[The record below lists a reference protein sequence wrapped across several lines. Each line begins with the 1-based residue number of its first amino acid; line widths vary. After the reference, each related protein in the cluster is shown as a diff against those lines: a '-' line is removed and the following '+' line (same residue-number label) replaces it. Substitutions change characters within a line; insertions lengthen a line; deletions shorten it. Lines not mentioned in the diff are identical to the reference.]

1 MSAWATSIVSPIF
14 ANNSLKVTFKLFLL
28 TDVDNYCEER
38 KIKLFINNNIKK
50 YQETYVATFE
60 I

>member
-1 MSAWATSIVSPIF
+1 MSAWATCSIAHICEQ
-14 ANNSLKVTFKLFLL
+14 LFKGNFQALLL